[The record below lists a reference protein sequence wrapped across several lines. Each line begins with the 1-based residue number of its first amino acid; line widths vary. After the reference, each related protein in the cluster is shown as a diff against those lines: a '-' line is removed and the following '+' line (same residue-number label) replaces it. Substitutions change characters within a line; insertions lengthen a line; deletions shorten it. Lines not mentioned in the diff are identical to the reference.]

1 MTTPSLRLF
10 SAALFV
16 ALALSGC
23 ASPFTPSS
31 AVPAAQRPSSELP
44 NHVMIPAVGAGAS
57 ANAVQAAVA
66 TPSVTGAP
74 AIISATPTP
83 SPKQADSG
91 LAFRFC
97 AHRADFKPAAPSCP
111 VSATTFESG
120 VTRINGVWTMGA
132 WPGASLSGRWYVNGK
147 AVGDPPGARTRSLCW
162 DGKPEALGFTRSGP
176 QFVSLSAS
184 AFGTASLGQG
194 AYRFELYVDG
204 KLILA
209 EGFGIGAHDPALITA
224 APTGSVAQPCPR

>member
-1 MTTPSLRLF
+1 MTRPSLRLF
-10 SAALFV
+10 SAAAFV
-16 ALALSGC
+16 ALALSSC

-44 NHVMIPAVGAGAS
+44 NRVMIPAVGAGAS
-57 ANAVQAAVA
+57 PNAVQAAAA
-66 TPSVTGAP
+66 TPIVTGAP
-74 AIISATPTP
+74 TIISATPTP

-111 VSATTFESG
+111 EGVSIFAPG
-120 VTRINGVWTMGA
+120 VTRINGVWTIAA

-147 AVGDPPGARTRSLCW
+147 AVVDPAGAKTRSLCW
-162 DGKPEALGFTRSGP
+162 DGKPEALGFTRSGA
-176 QFVSLSAS
+176 QFVALSAS
-184 AFGTASLGQG
+184 ALGTASLGQG

-209 EGFGIGAHDPALITA
+209 EGFGIGAFDPALIAT
-224 APTGSVAQPCPR
+224 APTGSVAQPCSR